1 MRSQRRRRRVGV
13 VEGWF
18 IGWKAYDGKKKV
30 PAVIEPTTG
39 TQTSI
44 TGGGGYF
51 SDAGSI
57 PAAFRAL
64 L

>member
-1 MRSQRRRRRVGV
+1 MGV
-13 VEGWF
+13 VDGWF